1 VRIFSTK
8 GAKLVEIVEEQ
19 FPLEREVQRLTEAN
33 LQELFDLIPVK
44 SEFELHGLRIDTLAF
59 DKESGAFVIIEYKK
73 DRNFSVVDQGVAY
86 LNLMLNN
93 KADFILEYIHAF
105 PSQSINKQDVDWS
118 QSRIIFIA
126 PEFTRYQQYA
136 IGFKDLGIQLWE
148 VHKYSNGLLIF
159 NEAKSPFT
167 KEPLTA
173 IAKRNPAAKK
183 ITEEIKVYN
192 EEDLLKIAEDKVKEL
207 YQELKVA
214 VTNLGTDVEVRPTKM
229 YIAFRRKK
237 GFAGVVVLSSKLKV
251 YLSIDISQL
260 QDPLK
265 KARDVKKIGHYSSGD
280 TEIVL
285 SKRDEI
291 PYTLSLIKQ
300 AYERN

>member
-1 VRIFSTK
+1 M
-8 GAKLVEIVEEQ
+8 EIVEEQ

-33 LQELFDLIPVK
+33 LQELFDLILVK

-59 DKESGAFVIIEYKK
+59 DNESGAFVIFEYKK

-93 KADFILEYIHAF
+93 KADFILEYNEAF
-105 PSQSINKQDVDWS
+105 SGQPLKRGEIDWS

-126 PEFTRYQQYA
+126 PEFTRHQHYA

-148 VHKYSNGLLIF
+148 VHKYSNGLLVF

-192 EEDLLKIAEDKVKEL
+192 EEDLLEIAEDKVKEL
-207 YQELKVA
+207 YQELKTA

-237 GFAGVVVLSSKLKV
+237 GFAGVVVLRSKLKV
-251 YLSIDISQL
+251 YLSIDMSQL

-265 KARDVKKIGHYSSGD
+265 KARDVRKIGHYSSGD

-285 SKRDEI
+285 SERDEI
-291 PYTLSLIKQ
+291 SYALSLIKQ

>member
-1 VRIFSTK
+1 MRIFSTK
-8 GAKLVEIVEEQ
+8 GKKLVEITEEQ
-19 FPLEREVQRLTEAN
+19 FPLESEVQGLTEAN
-33 LQELFDLIPVK
+33 LQDLFDLVSVK

-59 DKESGAFVIIEYKK
+59 DQESGAFVIIEYKK

-93 KADFILEYIHAF
+93 KADFILEYNEVFSHQPLKREDI
-105 PSQSINKQDVDWS
+105 DWS
-118 QSRIIFIA
+118 QSRIIFIS

-148 VHKYSNGLLIF
+148 VHKYSNGLLVF

-173 IAKRNPAAKK
+173 IAKRNPAAKR
-183 ITEEIKVYN
+183 ITEEIKVYS
-192 EEDLLKIAEDKVKEL
+192 EEDLLEIAEDKIKEL
-207 YQELKVA
+207 YQELKTA
-214 VTNLGTDVEVRPTKM
+214 VTNLGTDIEVRPTKM
-229 YIAFRRKK
+229 YIAFRRNK
-237 GFAGVVVLSSKLKV
+237 GFPGVVVLRSKLKV
-251 YLSIDISQL
+251 YLNIDISQL

-265 KARDVKKIGHYSSGD
+265 KARDVKKIGHYSHGD
-280 TEIVL
+280 TERVI
-285 SKRDEI
+285 SERSEI
-291 PYTLSLIKQ
+291 PYALSLIKQ

>member
-1 VRIFSTK
+1 MNYRSAMT
-8 GAKLVEIVEEQ
+8 EEEN
-19 FPLEREVQRLTEAN
+19 PLSEQRLNNA
-33 LQELFDLIPVK
+33 LD
-44 SEFELHGLRIDTLAF
+44 GLEDYYYDHLKNRISKLNALTIVDYVLA
-59 DKESGAFVIIEYKK
+59 
-73 DRNFSVVDQGVAY
+73 
-86 LNLMLNN
+86 
-93 KADFILEYIHAF
+93 
-105 PSQSINKQDVDWS
+105 
-118 QSRIIFIA
+118 
-126 PEFTRYQQYA
+126 
-136 IGFKDLGIQLWE
+136 
-148 VHKYSNGLLIF
+148 
-159 NEAKSPFT
+159 FT

-237 GFAGVVVLSSKLKV
+237 GFAGVVELSSKLKV